1 MPLLMALWV
10 CDSWAWVLLRYCSAT
25 SAPVLVLTLSI
36 LASVVTSV
44 LLKERFAPCTALAI
58 AVPQRI
64 YDWLTFDFEAARKIR
79 AEKNL
84 LPEKS
89 ARQNLP

>member
-1 MPLLMALWV
+1 
-10 CDSWAWVLLRYCSAT
+10 
-25 SAPVLVLTLSI
+25 
-36 LASVVTSV
+36 VTSV
-44 LLKERFAPCTALAI
+44 LLKERFAPCTALAS

-79 AEKNL
+79 AEKIL
-84 LPEKS
+84 LPEEI